1 MLPDLFVNVSFELA
15 VINPV
20 VNALILIL
28 LPPVILIFGELN
40 ESV

>member
-1 MLPDLFVNVSFELA
+1 MLPVLFVNVSVELA

-28 LPPVILIFGELN
+28 FPPVILILGELN